1 VLLRLPVMVKSNS
14 DSARFVSHIANARSS
29 GRKVVLLA
37 TWAAG
42 LLGLRGHAKW
52 SLPMAIKE
60 PKTFCVLLPVRGM
73 SLIVAAAAAAD
84 VATRNS

>member
-1 VLLRLPVMVKSNS
+1 MLLRLPVVVKSNS

-37 TWAAG
+37 TWP
-42 LLGLRGHAKW
+42 LGQLRGHAKW

>member
-1 VLLRLPVMVKSNS
+1 MRGARAAKSCS
-14 DSARFVSHIANARSS
+14 WPLGH
-29 GRKVVLLA
+29 LA
-37 TWAAG
+37 TWASG